1 MNFVHFAISQHVLR
15 RLDGVV
21 GRLGVELLAVG
32 RLLLGLLDALL
43 VVRLVGLLLGLAVEY
58 YLVHVDLLVRS
69 GHVVPLIRLVEQ
81 GSLDEHLEV
90 LVGVG
95 LLGVKLAFIF
105 VFVLHQL
112 ELLEGH
118 VDRAAHGRIDD
129 EDDLFAVIRRLVF
142 GSLLPLDLV
151 SFGILTVK
159 DALLGLLFELLLP
172 LLSLARL
179 LLLLLLFVHLDEIIF
194 GHIAKLFV
202 RLIVFEILS
211 HLLDFAQVGVQVF
224 AYLLLSLE
232 DRILLGELFPQFLFL
247 LLQLKLLLFLGIYV
261 LLNLLLILLRW
272 HDSL

>member
-1 MNFVHFAISQHVLR
+1 MDFVHFAISQHVLR

-43 VVRLVGLLLGLAVEY
+43 VVRLVGLLLGLAVEH

-172 LLSLARL
+172 LL
-179 LLLLLLFVHLDEIIF
+179 
-194 GHIAKLFV
+194 
-202 RLIVFEILS
+202 
-211 HLLDFAQVGVQVF
+211 
-224 AYLLLSLE
+224 
-232 DRILLGELFPQFLFL
+232 
-247 LLQLKLLLFLGIYV
+247 
-261 LLNLLLILLRW
+261 
-272 HDSL
+272 